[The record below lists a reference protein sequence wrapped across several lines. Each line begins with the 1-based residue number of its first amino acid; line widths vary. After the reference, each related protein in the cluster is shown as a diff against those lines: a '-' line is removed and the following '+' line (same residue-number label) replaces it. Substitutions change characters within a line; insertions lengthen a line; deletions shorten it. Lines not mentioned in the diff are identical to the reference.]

1 MNPASRIHDL
11 SHPLKLGTKG
21 FPTCAQLLGWPMRE
35 IAWSNYNM
43 LHISTDL
50 HTGTHL
56 DAMKHCMP
64 DGIGAS
70 ELPLEH
76 CIGEAI
82 VVDAS
87 AKGAK
92 GATFTAEDFQPYEA
106 QIRRAKKVLVKNGW
120 SKTWDTD
127 DYHDNFPGFSREA
140 AAYLVDL
147 GIHLIGMEQASVH
160 PTDHLEVHRIFFRK
174 NVIIVEGL
182 ADLAA
187 VPVDTVEF
195 FATPLRFEGADGSP
209 TRAFC
214 RY

>member
-1 MNPASRIHDL
+1 MSTPRIHDL
-11 SHPLKLGTKG
+11 THPLKLGTKG
-21 FPTCAQLLGWPMRE
+21 FPTCAQLQGWPMRE
-35 IAWSNYNM
+35 IDWSNYNM

-64 DGIGAS
+64 DGIDAAA
-70 ELPLEH
+70 LPLEH
-76 CIGEAI
+76 CIGAAVI
-82 VVDAS
+82 VDVRG
-87 AKGAK
+87 KGEK
-92 GATFTAEDFQPYEA
+92 GATFTVADFQPAEA
-106 QIRRAKKVLVKNGW
+106 KIRQAKKVLVKTGW
-120 SKTWDTD
+120 SKHWDTS

-140 AAYLVDL
+140 AEYLVSL
-147 GIHLIGMEQASVH
+147 GIHLVGMEQASVH
-160 PTDHLEVHRIFFRK
+160 PTDHLEVHRAFFRK

-182 ADLAA
+182 ADLAS

-195 FATPLRFEGADGSP
+195 FAAPWRFEGADGSL